1 LYRSIFIE
9 RLAIIRWPFLFPLL
23 SRHRPDLAS
32 YGMYAQ
38 RGGYP
43 QENVHGLPLFTV
55 QDEIR

>member
-1 LYRSIFIE
+1 LKGWRSF
-9 RLAIIRWPFLFPLL
+9 AGLFYFP
-23 SRHRPDLAS
+23 SCHGTAPDLAS